1 MKVPAGEDLLR
12 DFEPMDRIVRIVV
25 AVALGGMFFAAIGN
39 ALLGHQL
46 AAIVLALGAV
56 LGVTAYGFC
65 HAGQNATAVILISV
79 TLALVVTA
87 LLIVSDHG
95 FHDIAL
101 SVYPCIMLIA
111 SLILSRKAFL
121 ILAAGTV
128 ILGTIAYGLE
138 VGGLT
143 RSTIANQ
150 TGPTAL
156 LDFVVIAVGVAVIG
170 RVISESLFDAFKE
183 ARRAALEDA
192 LTGLPNRR
200 LFEDRAASILVADKG
215 ERALHGLF
223 LVDLDH
229 FKKVNHALGH
239 EAGDHLL
246 RAVAERLLPVA
257 GEGSLVCRL
266 GGDEFVVLSRPL
278 PSPGEVEAL
287 SAAIAQAFQAP
298 FHVGNRDV
306 VMTACVGYAR
316 YPIDAQE
323 GTVLIMRADEALREA
338 KSRGAAQAVGYE
350 ERIGSRVAS
359 MLRVETEL
367 REALAFDRLFIQYQ
381 PIVTAR
387 THRVVGFEALA
398 RMHSSSGELW
408 LPARFIQVAEESGL
422 ILDLGRWLIEK
433 VAAQQVEWRA
443 AGLVLLP
450 VSINVSPIQLYD
462 GEFAAALLASVQAK
476 GLDPS
481 LFAVELTETALMEA
495 SRDPVRELANIRAC
509 GFTVAID
516 DFGTGYS
523 SLGHLRDLH
532 VDCVKIDRNFLQ
544 GVPTNRQSSALF
556 TAIVQ
561 LAHSLALPVIAEG
574 VQSHAMLSFVE
585 LTGCNLLQGL
595 ALFPPLNAEDARELL
610 DPVATAKDRV
620 EV

>member
-1 MKVPAGEDLLR
+1 MKVPAGEDLLL

-46 AAIVLALGAV
+46 AAIALALGAV

-65 HAGQNATAVILISV
+65 HAGQNATGMILISV
-79 TLALVVTA
+79 TLALVVTV

-101 SVYPCIMLIA
+101 SIYPCIMLIA
-111 SLILSRKAFL
+111 SLILSRRAFL
-121 ILAAGTV
+121 VLAAGTV
-128 ILGTIAYGLE
+128 ILGTFAYALE
-138 VGGLT
+138 VAGLT

-150 TGPTAL
+150 MGPTAL
-156 LDFVVIAVGVAVIG
+156 LDFLVIAVGVGIIG
-170 RVISESLFDAFKE
+170 RIISETLFRAFKE
-183 ARRAALEDA
+183 ARRTALEDV

-200 LFEDRAASILVADKG
+200 LFEDRAAAILVAGKG
-215 ERALHGLF
+215 DSALHGLF

-239 EAGDHLL
+239 EAGDDLL
-246 RAVAERLLPVA
+246 RAVAGRLTPVA

-278 PSPGEVEAL
+278 SSPDEVEAL
-287 SAAIAQAFQAP
+287 AAAIAQAFLTP

-306 VMTACVGYAR
+306 VITACVGYAR
-316 YPIDAQE
+316 YPLDAQE
-323 GTVLIMRADEALREA
+323 SNVLIMRAGEALREA
-338 KSRGAAQAVGYE
+338 KDRGAAQAVGYE
-350 ERIGSRVAS
+350 ERIGSRVTS
-359 MLRVETEL
+359 LLHVETEL
-367 REALAFDRLFIQYQ
+367 REALASDRLFVQYQ
-381 PIVTAR
+381 PIVTAH

-398 RMHSSSGELW
+398 RMYSSSGEMW
-408 LPARFIQVAEESGL
+408 LPGRFIQVAEESGL
-422 ILDLGRWLIEK
+422 ILDLGRWIIEK
-433 VAAQQVEWRA
+433 VASQQVAWRD
-443 AGLVLLP
+443 AGLVLVP

-462 GEFAAALLASVQAK
+462 GEFAAALLANVNAK

-481 LFAVELTETALMEA
+481 LVAIEFTETGLMAA
-495 SRDPVRELANIRAC
+495 SRDPVRELANIRAR

-523 SLGHLRDLH
+523 SLAHLHDLH
-532 VDCVKIDRNFLQ
+532 VDCVKIDRKFLQ
-544 GVPTNRQSSALF
+544 DVPANRQSSALF
-556 TAIVQ
+556 TAIVE
-561 LAHSLALPVIAEG
+561 LAHSLALPAIAVG

-585 LTGCNLLQGL
+585 LTGCNLMQGI
-595 ALFPPLNAEDARELL
+595 ALFPPLNPEDACELL
-610 DPVATAKDRV
+610 DPVATAKDRSAV
-620 EV
+620 

>member
-1 MKVPAGEDLLR
+1 MKESVGEDLMR

-25 AVALGGMFFAAIGN
+25 AVAGGAMFFAAIGN

-46 AAIVLALGAV
+46 AAIVLALGAL
-56 LGVTAYGFC
+56 LGVSAYGFV

-79 TLALVVTA
+79 TLALVVTV
-87 LLIVSDHG
+87 LLIVSEHG

-101 SVYPCIMLIA
+101 SVYPCILLVA
-111 SLILSRKAFL
+111 SLIMSRKAFL
-121 ILAAGTV
+121 VLAAGTV
-128 ILGTIAYGLE
+128 ILGTAAYALE
-138 VGGLT
+138 VAGLT

-156 LDFVVIAVGVAVIG
+156 LDFLVIAVGVGLIG
-170 RVISESLFDAFKE
+170 RIISEALFNAFKE
-183 ARRAALEDA
+183 ARRMALEDA

-200 LFEDRAASILVADKG
+200 LFEERAAAILVADKG
-215 ERALHGLF
+215 ERALHGLL

-246 RAVAERLLPVA
+246 RAVAGRLTQVA

-266 GGDEFVVLSRPL
+266 GGDEFVILSRPMA
-278 PSPGEVEAL
+278 SPAEVDAL
-287 SAAIAQAFQAP
+287 ATAIAQAFQAP

-316 YPIDAQE
+316 YPLDAQE
-323 GTVLIMRADEALREA
+323 SGVLIMRAGEALREA
-338 KSRGAAQAVGYE
+338 KGRGAGQDVGYE
-350 ERIGSRVAS
+350 QRIGSRVTS

-367 REALAFDRLFIQYQ
+367 REALASDRLFIQYQ
-381 PIVTAR
+381 PILTAR
-387 THRVVGFEALA
+387 THRVVGFEALV

-408 LPARFIQVAEESGL
+408 LPGRFIQVAEESGL
-422 ILDLGRWLIEK
+422 ILDLGRWVIEK
-433 VAAQQVEWRA
+433 VAAQQLEWRA
-443 AGLVLLP
+443 AGLVLVP

-462 GEFAAALLASVQAK
+462 GQFAAMLLDCVRAK
-476 GLDPS
+476 DLDPS
-481 LFAVELTETALMEA
+481 QFAVELTETGLMEA
-495 SRDPVRELANIRAC
+495 SRDPVKELANIRAF
-509 GFTVAID
+509 GFRVAID

-523 SLGHLRDLH
+523 SLAHLRDLH

-544 GVPTNRQSSALF
+544 GVPANPQSCALF

-574 VQSHAMLSFVE
+574 VQSHGMLSFVE
-585 LTGCNLLQGL
+585 LTGCNLMQGL
-595 ALFPPLNAEDARELL
+595 ALFPPLNAEDARDLL
-610 DPVATAKDRV
+610 DPVATARDGV
-620 EV
+620 PV